1 MASEPLAQVDI
12 EAEIVRL
19 SGLCEKVT
27 HQLAVRARASAE
39 ADAAF
44 KREHAKAFLLAEGK
58 TVGDREAE
66 AALMTDEQ
74 YTAKRIAEALLQSAT
89 EAGRNYR
96 AQLDALRSINANQRA
111 LVTGG

>member
-1 MASEPLAQVDI
+1 MPSEPLAQVDI

-27 HQLAVRARASAE
+27 HELAQRARMSAE

-44 KREHAKAFLLAEGK
+44 KREYAKAYLRSEAKTAGARDAQAVLA
-58 TVGDREAE
+58 
-66 AALMTDEQ
+66 TDEQ

-96 AQLDALRSINANQRA
+96 AQLDALRSINANIRHQ
-111 LVTGG
+111 VSN